1 MMKKSIKTILSNQ
14 LSRKYKFI
22 ASPILKRAKSKYQ
35 KKVNQY
41 AQLYHSTSIK
51 PHQILYQVR
60 DGKSITDSP
69 YAIFLGL
76 NVHEAFSNY
85 QHIWV
90 VDHPD
95 TLVFYQEKFKV
106 FQNVLFVIKESN
118 EYLKALTESK
128 FLINNATFPAYF
140 TKKPQQI
147 YINTWHGTPL
157 KHMGFDVKN
166 NLKGSQNT
174 MKNFLASD
182 YMISPNAHTTNIF
195 KHAFKLDG
203 LYSGEIL
210 EMGYPRIDLTIN
222 TTAKEARK
230 YLAEHLNLK
239 KKPIILYCPTWRG
252 KNVNDPE
259 NSLLNVFEEIKLLN
273 QKLPYQVLV
282 KVHPFVYSK
291 AKEMPELKPY
301 LVPDFLDTNQLMPA
315 VDLMITDYSSIFFD
329 FLVTDKPIVFYVPDL
344 DKYQNERGVYINLCA
359 LPGPVADNIQDVIT
373 LVSNESYKDA
383 DVQEKY
389 AKFKHDF
396 VNYENGSV
404 TERLI
409 ESVFLNQQD
418 TSSKNASHQQKEK
431 ILLYPGGMKHN
442 GITTSVINLLANINY
457 DKYDVTVFTNN
468 TNNVEQL
475 NNLQSLNDNVRIVL
489 RRGPMIATFKELYQ
503 NEFVRQRGIYKSFE
517 KRLYPKALFEREF
530 RKIFGDS
537 QFDYAIDYSGYAMFW
552 SNLILASG
560 AKKKYILLHSDIK
573 SDMERTVKGKRPHY
587 QNLKGVISLY
597 PYFDKLVSVSE
608 ATKKLNQSNFGGL
621 KLKNRHIASRNTINI
636 KKINQLVDDDSDL
649 FEKNGTPVLATLT
662 EHGMEA
668 IEFSQDDFKIVS
680 VGRLSPE
687 KGFDLLIK
695 AVAELV
701 PKYPQLKLYI
711 LGDGPLKGTLKS
723 LVEQLGIQNHVYF
736 LGQRRNPF
744 YIVKRADVFALTS
757 HYEGQ
762 SMVILEALTVGTNVL
777 ASDIIANRYV
787 LEDEK
792 YGMLVEKN
800 EVDIAKGL
808 EQFINGTNK
817 DYAKFDAVAYNEE
830 TIQEFYSLLER

>member
-1 MMKKSIKTILSNQ
+1 MKKSIKTILSNQ

-51 PHQILYQVR
+51 LHQILYQVR

-76 NVHEAFSNY
+76 NAHETFSNY

-106 FQNVLFVIKESN
+106 FQNVSFVIKESN

-210 EMGYPRIDLTIN
+210 EIGYPRIDLTIN
-222 TTAKEARK
+222 TTANEARK

-239 KKPIILYCPTWRG
+239 KNPIILYCPTWRG

-344 DKYQNERGVYINLCA
+344 DKYQNERGVYIDLCA

-389 AKFKHDF
+389 AKFKHNF

-418 TSSKNASHQQKEK
+418 TSSKSTSHQQKEK

-442 GITTSVINLLANINY
+442 GITTSVINLLANIDY

-552 SNLILASG
+552 SNLVLASG

-636 KKINQLVDDDSDL
+636 EKINQLVDDDSDL
-649 FEKNGTPVLATLT
+649 FEKNGTPVLPTLT

-695 AVAELV
+695 AVAELA

-744 YIVKRADVFALTS
+744 FIVKRADVFALTS

-762 SMVILEALTVGTNVL
+762 SMVILEALTVGTHVL

-787 LEDEK
+787 LENEK

-800 EVDIAKGL
+800 EANIAKGL

>member
-1 MMKKSIKTILSNQ
+1 
-14 LSRKYKFI
+14 SRKYKFI

-76 NVHEAFSNY
+76 NAHETFSNY

-106 FQNVLFVIKESN
+106 FQNVSFVIKESN

-210 EMGYPRIDLTIN
+210 EIGYPRIDLTIN
-222 TTAKEARK
+222 TTANEARE

-239 KKPIILYCPTWRG
+239 KNPIILYCPTWRG

-273 QKLPYQVLV
+273 QKLPHQVLV

-344 DKYQNERGVYINLCA
+344 DKYQNERGVYIDLCA

-383 DVQEKY
+383 DVQGKY
-389 AKFKHDF
+389 AKFKHNF

-418 TSSKNASHQQKEK
+418 TSSKNASHHQKEK

-552 SNLILASG
+552 SNLVLASG

-636 KKINQLVDDDSDL
+636 EKINQLVDDDSDL
-649 FEKNGTPVLATLT
+649 FEKNGTPVLPTLT

-695 AVAELV
+695 AVAELA

-744 YIVKRADVFALTS
+744 FIVKRADVFALTS

-762 SMVILEALTVGTNVL
+762 SMVILEALTVGTHVL

>member
-51 PHQILYQVR
+51 LHQILYQVR

-76 NVHEAFSNY
+76 NAHETFSNY

-106 FQNVLFVIKESN
+106 FQNVSFVIKESN

-210 EMGYPRIDLTIN
+210 EIGYPRIDLTIN
-222 TTAKEARK
+222 TTANEARK

-239 KKPIILYCPTWRG
+239 KNPIILYCPTWRG

-344 DKYQNERGVYINLCA
+344 DKYQNERGVYIDLCA

-389 AKFKHDF
+389 AKFKHNF

-418 TSSKNASHQQKEK
+418 TSSKSTSHQQKEK

-442 GITTSVINLLANINY
+442 GITTSVINLLANIDY

-552 SNLILASG
+552 SNLVLASG

-636 KKINQLVDDDSDL
+636 EKINQLVDDDSDL
-649 FEKNGTPVLATLT
+649 FEKNGTPVLPTLT

-695 AVAELV
+695 AVAELA

-744 YIVKRADVFALTS
+744 FIVKRADVFALTS

-762 SMVILEALTVGTNVL
+762 SMVILEALTVGTHVL

-787 LEDEK
+787 LENEK

-800 EVDIAKGL
+800 EANIAKGL

>member
-1 MMKKSIKTILSNQ
+1 MKKSIKTILSNQ

-76 NVHEAFSNY
+76 NAHETFSNY

-106 FQNVLFVIKESN
+106 FQNVSFVIKESN

-140 TKKPQQI
+140 TKKPEQV

-195 KHAFKLDG
+195 KYAFKLDG

-210 EMGYPRIDLTIN
+210 EIGYPRIDLTIN
-222 TTAKEARK
+222 TTANEARE

-239 KKPIILYCPTWRG
+239 KNPIILYCPTWRG

-259 NSLLNVFEEIKLLN
+259 NSLLNIFEEIKLLN
-273 QKLPYQVLV
+273 QKLPHQVLV

-344 DKYQNERGVYINLCA
+344 DKYQNERGVYIDLCA

-389 AKFKHDF
+389 AKFKHNF

-418 TSSKNASHQQKEK
+418 TSSKNASHHQKEK

-552 SNLILASG
+552 SNLVLASG

-636 KKINQLVDDDSDL
+636 EKINQLVDDDSDL
-649 FEKNGTPVLATLT
+649 FEKNGTPVLPTLT

-695 AVAELV
+695 AVAELA

-744 YIVKRADVFALTS
+744 FIVKRADVFALTS

-762 SMVILEALTVGTNVL
+762 SMVILEALTVGTHVL

-817 DYAKFDAVAYNEE
+817 DYTKFDAVAYNEE

>member
-1 MMKKSIKTILSNQ
+1 MKKSIKTILSNQ

-60 DGKSITDSP
+60 DGKSITDSS

-76 NVHEAFSNY
+76 NAHETFSNY

-106 FQNVLFVIKESN
+106 FQNVSFVIKESN

-210 EMGYPRIDLTIN
+210 EIGYPRIDLTIN
-222 TTAKEARK
+222 TTANEARE

-239 KKPIILYCPTWRG
+239 KNPIILYCPTWRG

-273 QKLPYQVLV
+273 QKLPHQVLV

-344 DKYQNERGVYINLCA
+344 DKYQNERGVYIDLCA

-383 DVQEKY
+383 DVQGKY
-389 AKFKHDF
+389 AKFKHNF

-418 TSSKNASHQQKEK
+418 TSSKNASHHQKEK

-552 SNLILASG
+552 SNLVLASG

-636 KKINQLVDDDSDL
+636 EKINQLVDDDSDL
-649 FEKNGTPVLATLT
+649 FEKNGTPVLPTLT

-695 AVAELV
+695 AVAELA

-744 YIVKRADVFALTS
+744 FIVKRADVFALTS

-762 SMVILEALTVGTNVL
+762 SMVILEALTVGTHVL

-817 DYAKFDAVAYNEE
+817 DYTKFDAVAYNEE

>member
-1 MMKKSIKTILSNQ
+1 MKKSIKTILSNQ

-76 NVHEAFSNY
+76 NAHETFSNY

-106 FQNVLFVIKESN
+106 FQNVSFVIKESN

-239 KKPIILYCPTWRG
+239 KNPIILYCPTWRG

-259 NSLLNVFEEIKLLN
+259 NTLLNIFEEIKLLN

-344 DKYQNERGVYINLCA
+344 DKYQNERGVYIDLCA

-389 AKFKHDF
+389 AKFKHNF

-418 TSSKNASHQQKEK
+418 TSSKNASHHQKEK

-695 AVAELV
+695 AVAELA

-744 YIVKRADVFALTS
+744 FIVKRADVFALTS

-762 SMVILEALTVGTNVL
+762 SMVILEALTVGTHVL

-817 DYAKFDAVAYNEE
+817 DYTKFDAVAYNEE

>member
-1 MMKKSIKTILSNQ
+1 MKKSIKTILSNQ

-76 NVHEAFSNY
+76 NAHETFSNY

-106 FQNVLFVIKESN
+106 FQNVSFVIKESN

-128 FLINNATFPAYF
+128 FLINNATFPAYY
-140 TKKPQQI
+140 TKKPEQV

-210 EMGYPRIDLTIN
+210 EIGYPRIDLTIN
-222 TTAKEARK
+222 TTANEARE

-239 KKPIILYCPTWRG
+239 KNPIILYCPTWRG

-259 NSLLNVFEEIKLLN
+259 NTLLNIFEEIKLLN
-273 QKLPYQVLV
+273 QKLPHQVLV

-344 DKYQNERGVYINLCA
+344 DKYQNERGVYIDLCA

-389 AKFKHDF
+389 AKFKHNF

-418 TSSKNASHQQKEK
+418 TSSKNASHHQKEK

-552 SNLILASG
+552 SNLVLASG

-636 KKINQLVDDDSDL
+636 EKINQLVDDDSDL
-649 FEKNGTPVLATLT
+649 FEKNGTPVLPTLT

-695 AVAELV
+695 AVAELA

-744 YIVKRADVFALTS
+744 FIVKRADVFALTS

>member
-41 AQLYHSTSIK
+41 AQLYHSPSIK

-76 NVHEAFSNY
+76 NAHETFSNY

-106 FQNVLFVIKESN
+106 FQNVSFVIKESN

-140 TKKPQQI
+140 TKKPEQV

-210 EMGYPRIDLTIN
+210 EIGYPRIDLTIN
-222 TTAKEARK
+222 TTANEARE

-239 KKPIILYCPTWRG
+239 KNPIILYCPTWRG

-259 NSLLNVFEEIKLLN
+259 NSLLNIFEEIKLLN
-273 QKLPYQVLV
+273 QKLPHQVLV

-344 DKYQNERGVYINLCA
+344 DKYQNERGVYIDLCA

-389 AKFKHDF
+389 AKFKHNF

-418 TSSKNASHQQKEK
+418 TSSKNASHHQKEK

-552 SNLILASG
+552 SNLVLASG

-636 KKINQLVDDDSDL
+636 EKINQLVDDDSDL
-649 FEKNGTPVLATLT
+649 FEKNGTPVLPTLT

-695 AVAELV
+695 AVAELA

-744 YIVKRADVFALTS
+744 FIVKRADVFALTS

>member
-76 NVHEAFSNY
+76 NAHETFSNY

-106 FQNVLFVIKESN
+106 FQNVSFVIKESN

-210 EMGYPRIDLTIN
+210 EIGYPRIDLTIN
-222 TTAKEARK
+222 TTANEARE

-239 KKPIILYCPTWRG
+239 KNPIILYCPTWRG

-273 QKLPYQVLV
+273 QKLPHQVLV

-344 DKYQNERGVYINLCA
+344 DKYQNERGVYIGLCA

-389 AKFKHDF
+389 AKFKHNF

-418 TSSKNASHQQKEK
+418 TSSKNASHHQKEK

-552 SNLILASG
+552 SNLVLASG

-636 KKINQLVDDDSDL
+636 EKINQLVDDDSDL
-649 FEKNGTPVLATLT
+649 FEKNGTPVLPTLT

-695 AVAELV
+695 AVAELA

-744 YIVKRADVFALTS
+744 FIVKRADVFALTS

-762 SMVILEALTVGTNVL
+762 SMVILEALTVGTHVL

-817 DYAKFDAVAYNEE
+817 DYTKFDAVAYNEE

>member
-76 NVHEAFSNY
+76 NAHETFSNY

-90 VDHPD
+90 VNHPD

-106 FQNVLFVIKESN
+106 FQNVSFVIKESN

-210 EMGYPRIDLTIN
+210 EIGYPRIDLTIN
-222 TTAKEARK
+222 TTANEARE

-239 KKPIILYCPTWRG
+239 KNPIILYCPTWRG

-259 NSLLNVFEEIKLLN
+259 NSLLNIFEEIKLLN
-273 QKLPYQVLV
+273 QKLPHQVLV

-344 DKYQNERGVYINLCA
+344 DKYQNERGVYIDLCA

-389 AKFKHDF
+389 AKFKHNF

-418 TSSKNASHQQKEK
+418 TSSKNASHHQKEK

-608 ATKKLNQSNFGGL
+608 ATKKLNQTNFGGL

-695 AVAELV
+695 AVAELA

-744 YIVKRADVFALTS
+744 FIVKRADVFALTS

-762 SMVILEALTVGTNVL
+762 SMVILEALTVGTHVL

-817 DYAKFDAVAYNEE
+817 DYTKFDAVAYNEE

>member
-76 NVHEAFSNY
+76 NAHETFSNY

-106 FQNVLFVIKESN
+106 FQNVSFVIKESN

-210 EMGYPRIDLTIN
+210 EIGYPRIDLTIN
-222 TTAKEARK
+222 TTANEARE

-239 KKPIILYCPTWRG
+239 KNPIILYCPTWRG

-273 QKLPYQVLV
+273 QKLPHQVLV

-344 DKYQNERGVYINLCA
+344 DKYQNERGVYIDLCA

-383 DVQEKY
+383 DVQGKY
-389 AKFKHDF
+389 AKFKHNF

-418 TSSKNASHQQKEK
+418 TSSKNASHHQKEK

-552 SNLILASG
+552 SNLVLASG

-636 KKINQLVDDDSDL
+636 EKINQLVDDDSDL
-649 FEKNGTPVLATLT
+649 FEKNGTPVLPTLT
-662 EHGMEA
+662 EHVMEA

-695 AVAELV
+695 AVAELA

-744 YIVKRADVFALTS
+744 FIVKRADVFALTS

-762 SMVILEALTVGTNVL
+762 SMVILEALTVGTHVL

>member
-1 MMKKSIKTILSNQ
+1 
-14 LSRKYKFI
+14 YKFI

-76 NVHEAFSNY
+76 NAHETFSNY

-106 FQNVLFVIKESN
+106 FQNVSFVIKESN

-210 EMGYPRIDLTIN
+210 EIGYPRIDLTIN
-222 TTAKEARK
+222 TTANEARE

-239 KKPIILYCPTWRG
+239 KNPIILYCPTWRG

-273 QKLPYQVLV
+273 QKLPHQVLV

-344 DKYQNERGVYINLCA
+344 DKYQNERGVYIDLCA

-383 DVQEKY
+383 DVQGKY
-389 AKFKHDF
+389 AKFKHNF

-418 TSSKNASHQQKEK
+418 TSSKNASHHQKEK

-552 SNLILASG
+552 SNLVLASG

-636 KKINQLVDDDSDL
+636 EKINQLVDDDSDL
-649 FEKNGTPVLATLT
+649 FEKNGTPVLPTLT

-695 AVAELV
+695 AVAELA

-744 YIVKRADVFALTS
+744 FIVKRADVFALTS

-762 SMVILEALTVGTNVL
+762 SMVILEALTVGTHVL

>member
-76 NVHEAFSNY
+76 NAHETFSNY

-106 FQNVLFVIKESN
+106 FQNVSFVIKESN

-140 TKKPQQI
+140 TKKPEQV

-210 EMGYPRIDLTIN
+210 EIGYPRIDLTIN
-222 TTAKEARK
+222 TTANEARE

-239 KKPIILYCPTWRG
+239 KNPIILYCPTWRG

-259 NSLLNVFEEIKLLN
+259 NSLLNIFEEIKLLN
-273 QKLPYQVLV
+273 QKLPHQVLV

-344 DKYQNERGVYINLCA
+344 DKYQNERGVYIDLCA

-389 AKFKHDF
+389 AKFKHNF

-418 TSSKNASHQQKEK
+418 TSSKNASHHQKEK

-442 GITTSVINLLANINY
+442 GITTSVINLLANINH

-552 SNLILASG
+552 SNLVLASG

-636 KKINQLVDDDSDL
+636 EKINQLVDDDSDL
-649 FEKNGTPVLATLT
+649 FEKNGTPVLPTLT

-695 AVAELV
+695 AVAELA

-744 YIVKRADVFALTS
+744 FIVKRADVFALTS

-762 SMVILEALTVGTNVL
+762 SMVILEALTVGTHVL

-817 DYAKFDAVAYNEE
+817 DYTKFDAVAYNEE

>member
-1 MMKKSIKTILSNQ
+1 MKKSIKTILSNQ

-76 NVHEAFSNY
+76 NAHETFSNY

-106 FQNVLFVIKESN
+106 FQNVSFVIKESN

-140 TKKPQQI
+140 TKKPEQV

-182 YMISPNAHTTNIF
+182 YIISPNAHTTNIF
-195 KHAFKLDG
+195 KHTFKLDG

-210 EMGYPRIDLTIN
+210 EIGYPRIDLTIN
-222 TTAKEARK
+222 TTANEARE

-239 KKPIILYCPTWRG
+239 KNPIILYCPTWRG

-259 NSLLNVFEEIKLLN
+259 NSLLNIFEEIKLLN
-273 QKLPYQVLV
+273 QKLPHQVLV

-344 DKYQNERGVYINLCA
+344 DKYQNERGVYIDLCA

-389 AKFKHDF
+389 AKFKHNF

-418 TSSKNASHQQKEK
+418 TSSKNASHHQKEK

-552 SNLILASG
+552 SNLVLASG

-636 KKINQLVDDDSDL
+636 EKINQLVDDDSDL
-649 FEKNGTPVLATLT
+649 FEKNGTPVLPTLT

-695 AVAELV
+695 AVAELA

-711 LGDGPLKGTLKS
+711 LGGGPLKGTLKS

-744 YIVKRADVFALTS
+744 FIVKRADVFALTS

-762 SMVILEALTVGTNVL
+762 SMVILEALTVGTHVL

-817 DYAKFDAVAYNEE
+817 DYTKFDAVAYNEE

>member
-1 MMKKSIKTILSNQ
+1 MKKSIKTILSNQ

-76 NVHEAFSNY
+76 NAHETFSNY

-106 FQNVLFVIKESN
+106 FQNVSFVIKESN

-210 EMGYPRIDLTIN
+210 EIGYPRIDLTIN
-222 TTAKEARK
+222 TTANEARE

-239 KKPIILYCPTWRG
+239 KNPIILYCPTWRG

-273 QKLPYQVLV
+273 QKLPHQVLV

-344 DKYQNERGVYINLCA
+344 DKYQNERGVYIDLCA

-389 AKFKHDF
+389 AKFKHNF

-418 TSSKNASHQQKEK
+418 TSSKNASHHQKEK

-552 SNLILASG
+552 SNLVLASG

-636 KKINQLVDDDSDL
+636 EKINQLVDDDSDL
-649 FEKNGTPVLATLT
+649 FEKNGTPVLPTLT

-695 AVAELV
+695 AVAELA

-711 LGDGPLKGTLKS
+711 LGDGPLKVTLKS

-744 YIVKRADVFALTS
+744 FIVKRADVFALTS

-762 SMVILEALTVGTNVL
+762 SMVILEALTVGTHVL

>member
-76 NVHEAFSNY
+76 NAHETFSNY

-106 FQNVLFVIKESN
+106 FQNVSFVIKESN

-140 TKKPQQI
+140 TKKPEQV

-210 EMGYPRIDLTIN
+210 EIGYPRIDLTIN
-222 TTAKEARK
+222 TTANEARE

-239 KKPIILYCPTWRG
+239 KNPIILYCPTWRG

-273 QKLPYQVLV
+273 QKLPHQVLV

-344 DKYQNERGVYINLCA
+344 DKYQNERGVYIDLCA

-383 DVQEKY
+383 DVQGKY
-389 AKFKHDF
+389 AKFKHNF

-418 TSSKNASHQQKEK
+418 TSSKNASHHQKEK

-552 SNLILASG
+552 SNLVLASG

-636 KKINQLVDDDSDL
+636 EKINQLVDDDSDL
-649 FEKNGTPVLATLT
+649 FEKNGTPVLPTLT

-695 AVAELV
+695 AVAELA

-744 YIVKRADVFALTS
+744 FIVKRADVFALTS

-762 SMVILEALTVGTNVL
+762 SMVILEALTVGTHVL

-817 DYAKFDAVAYNEE
+817 DYTKFDAVAYNEE

>member
-1 MMKKSIKTILSNQ
+1 MKKSIKTILSNQ

-76 NVHEAFSNY
+76 NAHETFSNY

-106 FQNVLFVIKESN
+106 FQNVSFVIKESN

-140 TKKPQQI
+140 TKKPEQV

-195 KHAFKLDG
+195 KYAFKLDG

-210 EMGYPRIDLTIN
+210 EIGYPRIDLTIN
-222 TTAKEARK
+222 TTANEARE

-239 KKPIILYCPTWRG
+239 KNPIILYCPTWRG

-259 NSLLNVFEEIKLLN
+259 NSLLNIFEEIKLLN
-273 QKLPYQVLV
+273 QKLPHQVLV

-344 DKYQNERGVYINLCA
+344 DKYQNERGVYIDLCA

-389 AKFKHDF
+389 AKFKHNF

-418 TSSKNASHQQKEK
+418 TSSKNASHHQKEK

-552 SNLILASG
+552 SNLVLASG

-636 KKINQLVDDDSDL
+636 EKINQLVDDDSDL
-649 FEKNGTPVLATLT
+649 FEKNGTPVLPTLT

-695 AVAELV
+695 AVAELA

-744 YIVKRADVFALTS
+744 FIVKRADVFALTS

-762 SMVILEALTVGTNVL
+762 SMVILEALTVGTHVL

>member
-76 NVHEAFSNY
+76 NAHETFSNY

-106 FQNVLFVIKESN
+106 FQNVSFVIKESN

-140 TKKPQQI
+140 TKKPEQV

-210 EMGYPRIDLTIN
+210 EIGYPRIDLTIN
-222 TTAKEARK
+222 TTANEARE

-239 KKPIILYCPTWRG
+239 KNPIILYCPTWRG

-259 NSLLNVFEEIKLLN
+259 NSLLNIFEEIKLLN
-273 QKLPYQVLV
+273 QKLPHQVLV

-344 DKYQNERGVYINLCA
+344 DKYQNERGVYIDLCA

-389 AKFKHDF
+389 AKFKHNF

-418 TSSKNASHQQKEK
+418 TSSKNASHHQKEK

-552 SNLILASG
+552 SNLVLASG

-636 KKINQLVDDDSDL
+636 EKINQLVDDDSDL
-649 FEKNGTPVLATLT
+649 FEKNGTPVLPTLT

-695 AVAELV
+695 AVAELA

-744 YIVKRADVFALTS
+744 FIVKRADVFALTS

-762 SMVILEALTVGTNVL
+762 SMVILEALTVGTHVL

>member
-35 KKVNQY
+35 KKVNQH

-76 NVHEAFSNY
+76 NAHETFSNY

-106 FQNVLFVIKESN
+106 FQNVSFVIKESN

-210 EMGYPRIDLTIN
+210 EIGYPRIDLTIN
-222 TTAKEARK
+222 TTANEARE

-239 KKPIILYCPTWRG
+239 KNPIILYCPTWRG

-273 QKLPYQVLV
+273 QKLPHQVLV

-344 DKYQNERGVYINLCA
+344 DKYQNERGVYIDLCA

-383 DVQEKY
+383 DVQGKY
-389 AKFKHDF
+389 AKFKHNF

-418 TSSKNASHQQKEK
+418 TSSKNASHHQKEK

-552 SNLILASG
+552 SNLVLASG

-636 KKINQLVDDDSDL
+636 EKINQLVDDDSDL
-649 FEKNGTPVLATLT
+649 FEKNGTPVLPTLT

-695 AVAELV
+695 AVAELA

-744 YIVKRADVFALTS
+744 FIVKRADVFALTS

-762 SMVILEALTVGTNVL
+762 SMVILEALTVGTHVL

-817 DYAKFDAVAYNEE
+817 DYTKFDAVAYNEE

>member
-76 NVHEAFSNY
+76 NAHETFSNY

-106 FQNVLFVIKESN
+106 FQNVSFVIKESN

-210 EMGYPRIDLTIN
+210 EIGYPRIDLTIN
-222 TTAKEARK
+222 TTANEARE

-239 KKPIILYCPTWRG
+239 KNPIILYCPTWRG

-273 QKLPYQVLV
+273 QKLPHQVLV

-344 DKYQNERGVYINLCA
+344 DKYQNERGVYIDLCA

-389 AKFKHDF
+389 AKFKHNF

-418 TSSKNASHQQKEK
+418 TSSKNASHHQKEK

-552 SNLILASG
+552 SNLVLASG

-636 KKINQLVDDDSDL
+636 EKINQLVDDDSDL
-649 FEKNGTPVLATLT
+649 FEKNGTPVLPTLT

-695 AVAELV
+695 AVAELA

-723 LVEQLGIQNHVYF
+723 LVERLGIQNHVYF
-736 LGQRRNPF
+736 LGRCRNPF
-744 YIVKRADVFALTS
+744 FIVKRADVFALTS

>member
-76 NVHEAFSNY
+76 NAHETFSNY

-106 FQNVLFVIKESN
+106 FQNVSFVIKESN

-210 EMGYPRIDLTIN
+210 EIGYPRIDLTIN
-222 TTAKEARK
+222 TTANEARE

-239 KKPIILYCPTWRG
+239 KNPIILYCPTWRG

-273 QKLPYQVLV
+273 QKLPHQVLV

-344 DKYQNERGVYINLCA
+344 DKYQNERGVYIDLCA

-389 AKFKHDF
+389 AKFKHNF

-418 TSSKNASHQQKEK
+418 TSSKNASHHQKEK

-475 NNLQSLNDNVRIVL
+475 NNLQSLNGNVRIVL

-552 SNLILASG
+552 SNLVLASG

-636 KKINQLVDDDSDL
+636 EKINQLVDDDSDL
-649 FEKNGTPVLATLT
+649 FEKNGTPVLPTLT

-695 AVAELV
+695 AVAELA

-744 YIVKRADVFALTS
+744 FIVKRADVFALTS

>member
-76 NVHEAFSNY
+76 NAHEAFSNY

-90 VDHPD
+90 VDYPD

-106 FQNVLFVIKESN
+106 FQNVSFVIKESN

-608 ATKKLNQSNFGGL
+608 ATKKLNQTNFGGL

>member
-76 NVHEAFSNY
+76 NAHETFSNY

-106 FQNVLFVIKESN
+106 FQNVSFVIKESN

-140 TKKPQQI
+140 TKKPEQV

-210 EMGYPRIDLTIN
+210 EIGYPRIDLTIN
-222 TTAKEARK
+222 TTANEARE

-239 KKPIILYCPTWRG
+239 KNPIILYCPTWRG

-273 QKLPYQVLV
+273 QKLPHQVLV

-344 DKYQNERGVYINLCA
+344 DKYQNERGVYIDLCA

-383 DVQEKY
+383 DVQGKY
-389 AKFKHDF
+389 AKFKHNF

-418 TSSKNASHQQKEK
+418 TSSKNASHHQKEK

-552 SNLILASG
+552 SNLVLASG

-636 KKINQLVDDDSDL
+636 EKINQLVDDDSDL
-649 FEKNGTPVLATLT
+649 FEKNGTPVLPTLT

-695 AVAELV
+695 AVAELA

-744 YIVKRADVFALTS
+744 FIVKRADVFALTS

-762 SMVILEALTVGTNVL
+762 SMVILEALTVGTHVL

-808 EQFINGTNK
+808 EQFINGMNK

>member
-76 NVHEAFSNY
+76 NAHETFSNY

-106 FQNVLFVIKESN
+106 FQNVSFVIKESN

-140 TKKPQQI
+140 TKKPEQV

-210 EMGYPRIDLTIN
+210 EIGYPRIDLTIN
-222 TTAKEARK
+222 TTANEARE

-239 KKPIILYCPTWRG
+239 KNPIILYCPTWRG

-259 NSLLNVFEEIKLLN
+259 NSLLNIFEEIKLLN
-273 QKLPYQVLV
+273 QKLPHQVLV

-344 DKYQNERGVYINLCA
+344 DKYQNERGVYIDLCA

-389 AKFKHDF
+389 AKFKHNF

-418 TSSKNASHQQKEK
+418 TSSKNASHHQKEK

-552 SNLILASG
+552 SNLVLASG

-636 KKINQLVDDDSDL
+636 EKINQLVDDDSDL
-649 FEKNGTPVLATLT
+649 FEKNGTPVLPTLT

-695 AVAELV
+695 AVAELA

-736 LGQRRNPF
+736 IGQRRNPF
-744 YIVKRADVFALTS
+744 FIVKRADVFALTS

-762 SMVILEALTVGTNVL
+762 SMVILEALTVGTHVL

-817 DYAKFDAVAYNEE
+817 DYTKFDAVAYNEE

>member
-1 MMKKSIKTILSNQ
+1 MKKSIKTILSNQ

-76 NVHEAFSNY
+76 NAHETFSNY

-106 FQNVLFVIKESN
+106 FQNVSFVIKESN

-210 EMGYPRIDLTIN
+210 EIGYPRIDLTIN
-222 TTAKEARK
+222 TTANEARE

-239 KKPIILYCPTWRG
+239 KNPIILYCPTWRG

-273 QKLPYQVLV
+273 QKLPHQVLV

-344 DKYQNERGVYINLCA
+344 DKYQNERGVYIGLCA

-389 AKFKHDF
+389 AKFKHNF

-418 TSSKNASHQQKEK
+418 TSSKNASHHQKEK

-552 SNLILASG
+552 SNLVLASG

-636 KKINQLVDDDSDL
+636 EKINQLVDDDSDL
-649 FEKNGTPVLATLT
+649 FEKNGTPVLPTLT

-695 AVAELV
+695 AVAELA

-744 YIVKRADVFALTS
+744 FIVKRADVFALTS

-762 SMVILEALTVGTNVL
+762 SMVILEALTVGTHVL

-817 DYAKFDAVAYNEE
+817 DYTKFDAVAYNEE

>member
-1 MMKKSIKTILSNQ
+1 M
-14 LSRKYKFI
+14 
-22 ASPILKRAKSKYQ
+22 
-35 KKVNQY
+35 NQY

-76 NVHEAFSNY
+76 NAHETFSNY

-106 FQNVLFVIKESN
+106 FQNVSFVIKESN

-389 AKFKHDF
+389 AKFKHNF

-418 TSSKNASHQQKEK
+418 TSSKNASHHEKEK

-552 SNLILASG
+552 SSLILASG

-608 ATKKLNQSNFGGL
+608 ATKKLNQTNFGGL

>member
-76 NVHEAFSNY
+76 NAHETFSNY

-106 FQNVLFVIKESN
+106 FQNVSFVIKESN

-239 KKPIILYCPTWRG
+239 KNPIILYCPTWRG

-259 NSLLNVFEEIKLLN
+259 NTLLNIFEEIKLLN

-344 DKYQNERGVYINLCA
+344 DKYQNERGVYIDLCA

-389 AKFKHDF
+389 AKFKHNF

-418 TSSKNASHQQKEK
+418 TSSKNASHHQKEK

-695 AVAELV
+695 AVAELA

-744 YIVKRADVFALTS
+744 FIVKRADVFALTS

-762 SMVILEALTVGTNVL
+762 SMVILEALTVGTHVL

-817 DYAKFDAVAYNEE
+817 DYTKFDAVAYNEE

>member
-1 MMKKSIKTILSNQ
+1 MKKSIKTILSNQ

-76 NVHEAFSNY
+76 NAHETFSNY

-106 FQNVLFVIKESN
+106 FQNVSFVIKESN

-140 TKKPQQI
+140 TKKPEQV

-195 KHAFKLDG
+195 KYAFKLDG

-210 EMGYPRIDLTIN
+210 EIGYPRIDLTIN
-222 TTAKEARK
+222 TTANEARE

-239 KKPIILYCPTWRG
+239 KNPIILYCPTWRG

-259 NSLLNVFEEIKLLN
+259 NSLLNIFEEIKLLN
-273 QKLPYQVLV
+273 QKLPHQVLV

-344 DKYQNERGVYINLCA
+344 DKYQNERGVYIDLCA

-389 AKFKHDF
+389 AKFKHNF

-418 TSSKNASHQQKEK
+418 TSSKNASHHQKEK

-552 SNLILASG
+552 SNLVLASG
-560 AKKKYILLHSDIK
+560 TKKKYILLHSDIK

-636 KKINQLVDDDSDL
+636 EKINQLVDDDSDL
-649 FEKNGTPVLATLT
+649 FEKNGTPVLPTLT

-695 AVAELV
+695 AVAELA

-744 YIVKRADVFALTS
+744 FIVKRADVFALTS

-762 SMVILEALTVGTNVL
+762 SMVILEALTVGTHVL

-817 DYAKFDAVAYNEE
+817 DYTKFDAVAYNEE

>member
-1 MMKKSIKTILSNQ
+1 MKKSIKTILSNQ

-76 NVHEAFSNY
+76 NAHETFSNY

-106 FQNVLFVIKESN
+106 FQNVSFVIKESN

-210 EMGYPRIDLTIN
+210 EIGYPRIDLTIN
-222 TTAKEARK
+222 TTANEARE

-239 KKPIILYCPTWRG
+239 KNPIILYCPTWRG

-273 QKLPYQVLV
+273 QKLPHQVLV

-344 DKYQNERGVYINLCA
+344 DKYQNERGVYIDLCA

-389 AKFKHDF
+389 AKFKHNF

-418 TSSKNASHQQKEK
+418 TSSKNASHHQKEK

-475 NNLQSLNDNVRIVL
+475 SNLQSLNDNVRIVL

-552 SNLILASG
+552 SNLVLASG

-636 KKINQLVDDDSDL
+636 EKINQLVDDDSDL
-649 FEKNGTPVLATLT
+649 FEKNGTPVLPTLT

-695 AVAELV
+695 AVAELA

-744 YIVKRADVFALTS
+744 FIVKRADVFALTS

>member
-1 MMKKSIKTILSNQ
+1 MKKSIKTILSNQ

-76 NVHEAFSNY
+76 NAHETFSNY

-106 FQNVLFVIKESN
+106 FQNVSFVIKESN

-140 TKKPQQI
+140 TKKPEQV

-195 KHAFKLDG
+195 KYAFKLDG

-210 EMGYPRIDLTIN
+210 EIGYPRIDLTIN
-222 TTAKEARK
+222 TTANEARE

-239 KKPIILYCPTWRG
+239 KNPIILYCPTWRG

-259 NSLLNVFEEIKLLN
+259 NSLLNIFEEIKLLN
-273 QKLPYQVLV
+273 QKLPHQVLV

-344 DKYQNERGVYINLCA
+344 DKYQNERGVYIDLCA

-389 AKFKHDF
+389 AKFKHNF

-418 TSSKNASHQQKEK
+418 TSSKNASHHQKEK

-552 SNLILASG
+552 SNLVLASG

-636 KKINQLVDDDSDL
+636 EKINQLVDDDSDL
-649 FEKNGTPVLATLT
+649 FEKNGTPVLPTLT

-695 AVAELV
+695 AVAELA

-744 YIVKRADVFALTS
+744 FIVKRADVFALTS

-762 SMVILEALTVGTNVL
+762 SMVILEALTVGTYVL

-817 DYAKFDAVAYNEE
+817 DYTKFDAVAYNEE

>member
-1 MMKKSIKTILSNQ
+1 MKKSIKTILSNQ

-76 NVHEAFSNY
+76 NAHETFSNY

-106 FQNVLFVIKESN
+106 FQNVSFVIKESN

-140 TKKPQQI
+140 TKKPEQV

-210 EMGYPRIDLTIN
+210 EIGYPRIDLTIN
-222 TTAKEARK
+222 TTANEARE

-239 KKPIILYCPTWRG
+239 KNPIILYCPTWRG

-273 QKLPYQVLV
+273 QKLSYQVLV

-344 DKYQNERGVYINLCA
+344 DKYQNERGVYIDLCA

-389 AKFKHDF
+389 AKFKHNF

-418 TSSKNASHQQKEK
+418 TSSKNASHHQKEK

-552 SNLILASG
+552 SNLVLASG

-636 KKINQLVDDDSDL
+636 EKINQLVDDDSDL
-649 FEKNGTPVLATLT
+649 FEKNGTPVLPTLT

-695 AVAELV
+695 AVAELA

-744 YIVKRADVFALTS
+744 FIVKRADVFALTS

-762 SMVILEALTVGTNVL
+762 SMVILEALTVGTHVL

>member
-76 NVHEAFSNY
+76 NAHETFSNY

-106 FQNVLFVIKESN
+106 FQNVSFVIKESN

-140 TKKPQQI
+140 TKKPQQT

-210 EMGYPRIDLTIN
+210 EIGYPRIDLTIN
-222 TTAKEARK
+222 TTANEARE

-239 KKPIILYCPTWRG
+239 KNPIILYCPTWRG

-273 QKLPYQVLV
+273 QKLPHQVLV

-344 DKYQNERGVYINLCA
+344 DKYQNERGVYIDLCA

-383 DVQEKY
+383 DVQGKY
-389 AKFKHDF
+389 AKFKHNF

-418 TSSKNASHQQKEK
+418 TSSKNASHHQKEK

-552 SNLILASG
+552 SNLVLASG

-636 KKINQLVDDDSDL
+636 EKINQLVDDDSDL
-649 FEKNGTPVLATLT
+649 FEKNGTPVLPTLT

-695 AVAELV
+695 AVAELA

-744 YIVKRADVFALTS
+744 FIVKRADVFALTS

-762 SMVILEALTVGTNVL
+762 SMVILEALTVGTHVL

-817 DYAKFDAVAYNEE
+817 DYTKFDAVAYNEE

>member
-76 NVHEAFSNY
+76 NAHETFSNY

-106 FQNVLFVIKESN
+106 FQNVSFVIKESN

-140 TKKPQQI
+140 TKKPEQV

-210 EMGYPRIDLTIN
+210 EIGYPRIDLTIN
-222 TTAKEARK
+222 TTANEARE

-239 KKPIILYCPTWRG
+239 KNPIILYCPTWRG

-259 NSLLNVFEEIKLLN
+259 NSLLNIFEEIKLLN
-273 QKLPYQVLV
+273 QKLPHQVLV

-344 DKYQNERGVYINLCA
+344 DKYQNERGVYIDLCA

-389 AKFKHDF
+389 AKFKHNF

-418 TSSKNASHQQKEK
+418 TSSKNTSHHQKEK

-552 SNLILASG
+552 SNLVLASG

-636 KKINQLVDDDSDL
+636 EKINQLVDDDSDL
-649 FEKNGTPVLATLT
+649 FEKNGTPVLPTLT
-662 EHGMEA
+662 EHVMEA

-695 AVAELV
+695 AVAELA

-744 YIVKRADVFALTS
+744 FIVKRADVFALTS

-762 SMVILEALTVGTNVL
+762 SMVILEALTVGTHVL

>member
-76 NVHEAFSNY
+76 NAHETFSNY

-90 VDHPD
+90 VNHPD

-106 FQNVLFVIKESN
+106 FQNVSFVIKESN

-210 EMGYPRIDLTIN
+210 EIGYPRIDLTIN
-222 TTAKEARK
+222 TTANEARE

-239 KKPIILYCPTWRG
+239 KNPIILYCPTWRG

-273 QKLPYQVLV
+273 QKLPHQVLV

-344 DKYQNERGVYINLCA
+344 DKYQNERGVYIDLCA

-383 DVQEKY
+383 DVQGKY
-389 AKFKHDF
+389 AKFKHNF

-418 TSSKNASHQQKEK
+418 TSSKNASHHQKEK

-552 SNLILASG
+552 SNLVLASG

-636 KKINQLVDDDSDL
+636 EKINQLVDDDSDL
-649 FEKNGTPVLATLT
+649 FEKNGTPVLPTLT

-695 AVAELV
+695 AVAELA

-744 YIVKRADVFALTS
+744 FIVKRADVFALTS

-762 SMVILEALTVGTNVL
+762 SMVILEALTVGTHVL

-817 DYAKFDAVAYNEE
+817 DYTKFDAVAYNEE

>member
-76 NVHEAFSNY
+76 NAHETFSNY

-106 FQNVLFVIKESN
+106 FQNVSFVIKESN

-140 TKKPQQI
+140 TKKPEQV

-210 EMGYPRIDLTIN
+210 EIGYPRIDLTIN
-222 TTAKEARK
+222 TTANEARE

-239 KKPIILYCPTWRG
+239 KNPIILYCPTWRG

-259 NSLLNVFEEIKLLN
+259 NTLLNIFEEIKLLN
-273 QKLPYQVLV
+273 QKLPHQVLV

-344 DKYQNERGVYINLCA
+344 DKYQNERGVYIDLCA

-383 DVQEKY
+383 DVQEKS
-389 AKFKHDF
+389 AKFKHNF

-418 TSSKNASHQQKEK
+418 TSSKNASHHQKEK

-560 AKKKYILLHSDIK
+560 AKKKYLLLHSDIK

-636 KKINQLVDDDSDL
+636 EKINQLVDDDSDL
-649 FEKNGTPVLATLT
+649 FEKNGTPVLPTLT

-695 AVAELV
+695 AVAELA

-744 YIVKRADVFALTS
+744 FIVKRADVFALTS

>member
-106 FQNVLFVIKESN
+106 FQNVSFVIKESN

-252 KNVNDPE
+252 ENVNDPE

-404 TERLI
+404 TARLI

-418 TSSKNASHQQKEK
+418 TSSKSTSHQQKEK

-442 GITTSVINLLANINY
+442 GITTSVINLLANIDY

-636 KKINQLVDDDSDL
+636 EKINQLVDDDSDL
-649 FEKNGTPVLATLT
+649 FEKNGTPVLPTLT
-662 EHGMEA
+662 EHGIEA

>member
-76 NVHEAFSNY
+76 NAHETFSNY

-106 FQNVLFVIKESN
+106 FQNVSFVIKESN

-140 TKKPQQI
+140 TKKPEQV

-210 EMGYPRIDLTIN
+210 EIGYPRIDLTIN
-222 TTAKEARK
+222 TTANEARE

-259 NSLLNVFEEIKLLN
+259 NSLLNIFEEIKLLN
-273 QKLPYQVLV
+273 QKLPHQVLV

-344 DKYQNERGVYINLCA
+344 DKYQNERGVYIDLCA

-389 AKFKHDF
+389 AKFKHNF

-418 TSSKNASHQQKEK
+418 TSSKNASHHQKEK

-552 SNLILASG
+552 SNLVLASG

-636 KKINQLVDDDSDL
+636 EKINQLVDDDSDL
-649 FEKNGTPVLATLT
+649 FEKNGTPVLPTLT

-695 AVAELV
+695 AVAELA

-744 YIVKRADVFALTS
+744 FIVKRADVFALTS

-762 SMVILEALTVGTNVL
+762 SMVILEALTVGKHVL

>member
-1 MMKKSIKTILSNQ
+1 MKKSIKTILSNQ

-76 NVHEAFSNY
+76 NAHETFSNY

-106 FQNVLFVIKESN
+106 FQNVSFVIKESN

-140 TKKPQQI
+140 TKKPEQV

-195 KHAFKLDG
+195 KYAFKLDG

-210 EMGYPRIDLTIN
+210 EIGYPRIDLTIN
-222 TTAKEARK
+222 TTANEARE

-239 KKPIILYCPTWRG
+239 KNPIILYCPTWRG

-259 NSLLNVFEEIKLLN
+259 NSLLNIFEEIKLLN
-273 QKLPYQVLV
+273 QKLPHQVLV

-344 DKYQNERGVYINLCA
+344 DKYQNERGVYIDLCA

-389 AKFKHDF
+389 AKFKHNF

-418 TSSKNASHQQKEK
+418 TSSKNASHHQKEK

-552 SNLILASG
+552 SNLVLASG

-636 KKINQLVDDDSDL
+636 EKINQLVDDDSDL
-649 FEKNGTPVLATLT
+649 FEKNGTPVLPTLT

-695 AVAELV
+695 AVAELA

-744 YIVKRADVFALTS
+744 FIVKRADVFALTS

-762 SMVILEALTVGTNVL
+762 SVVILEALTVGTHVL

-817 DYAKFDAVAYNEE
+817 DYTKFDAVAYNEE

>member
-76 NVHEAFSNY
+76 NAHETFSNY

-106 FQNVLFVIKESN
+106 FQNVSFVIKESN

-140 TKKPQQI
+140 TKKPEQV

-195 KHAFKLDG
+195 KYAFKLDG

-210 EMGYPRIDLTIN
+210 EIGYPRIDLTIN
-222 TTAKEARK
+222 TTANEARE

-239 KKPIILYCPTWRG
+239 KNPIILYCPTWRG

-259 NSLLNVFEEIKLLN
+259 NSLLNIFEEIKLLN
-273 QKLPYQVLV
+273 QKLPHQVLV

-291 AKEMPELKPY
+291 AKEMPELKPF

-344 DKYQNERGVYINLCA
+344 DKYQNERGVYIDLCA

-389 AKFKHDF
+389 AKFKHNF

-418 TSSKNASHQQKEK
+418 TSSKNASHHQKEK

-552 SNLILASG
+552 SNLVLASG

-636 KKINQLVDDDSDL
+636 EKINQLVDDDSDL
-649 FEKNGTPVLATLT
+649 FEKNGTPVLPTLT

-695 AVAELV
+695 AVAELA

-744 YIVKRADVFALTS
+744 FIVKRADVFALTS

-762 SMVILEALTVGTNVL
+762 SMVILEALTVGTHVL

-817 DYAKFDAVAYNEE
+817 DYTKFDAVAYNEE